1 MSDEIK
7 LELPKLKEY
16 FCPVHGDMGTGH
28 ITVNDGK
35 VERRFCLQCFREM
48 LEDKCC
54 ELKEIKEDDL

>member
-16 FCPVHGDMGTGH
+16 FCPIHGDMGTMH

-54 ELKEIKEDDL
+54 ELEEIKEDDL